1 MASLSSCQGCSPA
14 EGLHPSQGESSVSA
28 SQMRDVTVW
37 YMATWNV
44 RTLLDMD
51 GSIETA
57 RQGGEASEAS
67 VVDER
72 KIDQVVGELDKYR
85 VVVAALQET
94 KWFGSKVYKVGDS
107 VVLTSGREVPIG
119 SGVRQRGE
127 GVAIVLAGPAVHAW
141 KAGGCK
147 WKAWSSRLVTATLD
161 VGGGQQHV
169 LSCYAPTFA
178 ASREDKDIFFDTL
191 QQALSAIPSNECYVV
206 LGNLG
211 WWMSCGGM
219 RGALMGMVKPMRREW
234 SCYLFSQSMK
244 LLSAIRG
251 SGREISQER
260 YRQADLATSKV
271 QEKVLH

>member
-28 SQMRDVTVW
+28 HRASQMRDVAVW

-57 RQGGEASEAS
+57 RQGGETSEAS

-119 SGVRQRGE
+119 SGVRQR
-127 GVAIVLAGPAVHAW
+127 
-141 KAGGCK
+141 
-147 WKAWSSRLVTATLD
+147 
-161 VGGGQQHV
+161 
-169 LSCYAPTFA
+169 
-178 ASREDKDIFFDTL
+178 EDKDIFFDTL
-191 QQALSAIPSNECYVV
+191 QQALLAIPSNECYVV
-206 LGNLG
+206 FGDLR
-211 WWMSCGGM
+211 WWMTCGGM

-234 SCYLFSQSMK
+234 SCYLFSRSMK